1 MVLDNTQE
9 RSWETDGSAWHNF
22 YLLAGVGLVV
32 SIVFVLLDIGL
43 SFTGGDLVTGSTDA
57 AGWFSHFQ
65 SSWFV
70 GLRNLG
76 LFNVIN
82 AVLSI
87 PLYLVLYQ
95 LHRRQSPAFAV
106 LALSLFLL
114 GSAVYIANNRALSML
129 TLSQQYASAGAGQK
143 ALLEAAGTAI
153 LAQAEDFTPG
163 SFSGLFIN
171 NLASLLMM
179 TVMLRGQIFRRWLSV
194 LGLVGMACLL
204 AFTISVTFIP
214 ATFNA
219 AMLVAMVG
227 GLCMLAWTIG
237 MALVMF
243 RLWKTRSP
251 GAVLVP
257 AN

>member
-1 MVLDNTQE
+1 MILDNTQE
-9 RSWETDGSAWHNF
+9 RLQENGGSAWQSF
-22 YLLAGVGLVV
+22 YLLAGVGLAI
-32 SIVFVLLDIGL
+32 SIIFVLLDIGL

-57 AGWFSHFQ
+57 AGWFAHFQ
-65 SSWFV
+65 GNWFV

-82 AVLSI
+82 AVLTI

-95 LHRRQSPAFAV
+95 LHRRQSPAFAA

-143 ALLEAAGTAI
+143 ALLEAAGTTI

-163 SFSGLFIN
+163 SFSGLFSN

-179 TVMLRGQIFRRWLSV
+179 AVMLRGQIIRRWLCM

-204 AFTISVTFIP
+204 AFTVSVTFIP

-227 GLCMLAWTIG
+227 GLCMLAWMIG
-237 MALVMF
+237 MAVIMF
-243 RLWKTRSP
+243 RLWQGGLRGSL
-251 GAVLVP
+251 LVP